1 MTSTFSQLN
10 DILLQWGGY
19 DRYGEGMGP
28 GMMNWGY
35 GGWFM
40 GIINI
45 IFWVAVI
52 IGVVYLIKFLSSFSK
67 QGGQEAKKGDSA
79 LDILRERY
87 ARGEMNREEFEE
99 KKKVLKE

>member
-1 MTSTFSQLN
+1 MSSFLFIN
-10 DILLQWGGY
+10 DIALQWGGY
-19 DRYGEGMGP
+19 DRYGGGMGP

-35 GGWFM
+35 GGWAM

-52 IGVVYLIKFLSSFSK
+52 IGVVYLIKWLSSSSK
-67 QGGQEAKKGDSA
+67 QSTQETKRGDNA

-87 ARGEMNREEFEE
+87 AKGEINREEFEE